1 MIHRCCTCCVSCAF
15 VSIFGKICFQKNSFD
30 SLGCWQV
37 VKNSS
42 IEGEERV
49 TRNWPDVRTRSGC
62 DLFIITDPS
71 PIMAPHRMCIVTMFV
86 TPGDSTLVILPVTR
100 MAWLGL
106 SFRPPGLTGDNV
118 LLFTLHFRVG
128 KPQTLLWT
136 WECPVAESCYNV
148 TTLLVLPGPLLSLS
162 WVILK

>member
-49 TRNWPDVRTRSGC
+49 TRNWPDVRTRLWPIHYHWSITHYAPLIACVLWPCYPWGHYTVHWSSYLWLWRHGPASASGPWSHWWQC
-62 DLFIITDPS
+62 
-71 PIMAPHRMCIVTMFV
+71 
-86 TPGDSTLVILPVTR
+86 LVIHSSLQSWEATDSV
-100 MAWLGL
+100 
-106 SFRPPGLTGDNV
+106 
-118 LLFTLHFRVG
+118 
-128 KPQTLLWT
+128 QT

-148 TTLLVLPGPLLSLS
+148 TTLLVLPGPLLSLN